1 MRIERTQ
8 RWLLLSLLVLV
19 AAPARASTWTVK
31 DTVIEA
37 AGATLHLLDMSQT
50 LRISADPRYV
60 ENNPILGR
68 RPAAATVT
76 GYFVGTLLLHVTVA
90 RLLPQPYRTMW
101 QLAWI
106 GVEGGCVANNVR
118 AGIQFRL
125 P

>member
-1 MRIERTQ
+1 MRIERAL
-8 RWLLLSLLVLV
+8 RWLMVSLVVLM
-19 AAPARASTWTVK
+19 AAPARASEWTAK

-37 AGATLHLLDMSQT
+37 AGATLHLLDLSQT
-50 LRISADPRYV
+50 LRISADPRFV
-60 ENNPILGR
+60 EHNPILGQ
-68 RPAAATVT
+68 RPAASAVT
-76 GYFVGTLLLHVTVA
+76 TYFVGTLLLHAAVA
-90 RLLPQPYRTMW
+90 RVLPQPYRTMW